1 MNYTMEQQAI
11 ANYEGDELLVR
22 GVAGSGKTLSLLANA
37 IKKNEEN
44 SSLLF
49 ITFNKALNQKIEDI
63 CGNISRNN
71 IEIKNFHSWA
81 YREITKIY
89 GRPNTTLWD
98 SDKKK
103 LIKRAIQN
111 VERGYNNRFIN
122 YTDENLSFL
131 AEEFNF
137 IKGKNLRCLSDYSI
151 VERVGRGSKI
161 RVYPNSI
168 DREVIYKIYQEF
180 EVLKENECK
189 FEFVDFGFKLYLK
202 KEEVTNYDYVYI
214 DEAQDLNQVELQL
227 LRKIAKKGFYVCADD
242 GQKIYRTNY
251 TWAEVGANFKG
262 GRAKRLRKSFRST
275 YEIFRFAS
283 ELQKYD
289 TSLKGDSYVEPE
301 FDESMK
307 GKKPTV
313 IDCGNSILRDAE
325 LVKRIVEYLKNNPEG
340 KIGIL
345 CRDRNLGKEVQLILN
360 RAGINSFLQIGSEK
374 INFDR
379 DVMIITLHS
388 SKGLEFDYVIIPEFN
403 EDIKIP
409 LDEKDEEYWN
419 NQRKLWYVAFS
430 RARNK
435 LDVMYF
441 QYKNKLLDEVDRNL
455 YIRVEL

>member
-1 MNYTMEQQAI
+1 MNYTIEQQAI

-44 SSLLF
+44 LSLLF

-89 GRPNTTLWD
+89 GRPNTPLWD

-111 VERGYNNRFIN
+111 VEKIYDNRFIN

-151 VERVGRGSKI
+151 VERVGRGTKI

-180 EVLKENECK
+180 EVLKENACR
-189 FEFVDFGFKLYLK
+189 FEFIDFGFKLYPK
-202 KEEVTNYDYVYI
+202 KEEVTHYDYVYI

-251 TWAEVGANFKG
+251 TWTEVGANFKG
-262 GRAKRLRKSFRST
+262 GRAKRLRKSFRAT

-301 FDESMK
+301 FDESMR

-325 LVKRIVEYLKNNPEG
+325 LVKRTVEYLENNPGG

-345 CRDRNLGKEVQLILN
+345 CRDRSLGNEVQAILN
-360 RAGINSFLQIGSEK
+360 RASINSFLQTGSEK
-374 INFDR
+374 INFAI
-379 DVMIITLHS
+379 DVMITTLHS

-403 EDIKIP
+403 EDIKIS
-409 LDEKDEEYWN
+409 LDEKDEDYWN

-430 RARNK
+430 RARSK
-435 LDVMYF
+435 LDVMCF
-441 QYKNKLLDEVDRNL
+441 QDKNKLLDEIDRDL
-455 YIRVEL
+455 YIKVEL